1 MSHVSNKFQYH
12 SKVTIWKDPVI
23 EMQRTKAQGL
33 LHKQIKKDSSISR
46 QGLPDYLVVF
56 RKWPENGETSGP
68 IPIEHKKGFYVNP
81 MFGGNIYLEY
91 DECTVTILGK
101 WEYPNG
107 YVCPKC
113 GYILKHN
120 EWDHV
125 CL

>member
-1 MSHVSNKFQYH
+1 MPEYAIMDKVMIEIGDRVVKSTVMYSDETVFDYNK
-12 SKVTIWKDPVI
+12 
-23 EMQRTKAQGL
+23 G
-33 LHKQIKKDSSISR
+33 
-46 QGLPDYLVVF
+46 
-56 RKWPENGETSGP
+56 
-68 IPIEHKKGFYVNP
+68 IEHKKGFYVNP

-101 WEYPNG
+101 WEYPKG